1 MRTENK
7 NSEMMQALFEHFYN
21 QKSLLFTI
29 GGLLFTIGGLLE
41 NFNYRDS
48 VPDYLKPEIEEIRNL
63 VWVADTGTKQIDK
76 IINEIIETK

>member
-29 GGLLFTIGGLLE
+29 GGLLLLQ
-41 NFNYRDS
+41 
-48 VPDYLKPEIEEIRNL
+48 PEIAAFYDRRVVRKLYIS
-63 VWVADTGTKQIDK
+63 
-76 IINEIIETK
+76 

>member
-29 GGLLFTIGGLLE
+29 GGLLE
-41 NFNYRDS
+41 NFTYRDS

-76 IINEIIETK
+76 IMNEIIEEDC